1 VKRRRQ
7 AQTARPIRVSPEHQA
22 AASRRRRIMDQCD
35 AMDVLLLLTADLPAW
50 LRFAFNHADTP
61 GSQIDAICWDVG
73 MAEDTYSIYDST
85 ILPRLDLPP
94 LQRYRDRGLDW
105 VGELVTGCHQRGLDA
120 FWNARISE
128 VDMPQPWTDRCGH
141 TDERRR
147 NPLKAAHPDW
157 VLPCWWWLGLWN
169 LASPALREHKVR
181 VLRELVTLYDFDGIQ
196 LDFARHTPCLPLG
209 RQWRL
214 RHHATAFVRQVR
226 EMLLAVACAKG
237 RPILLAARVPEN
249 LPGCRQDGL
258 DVVCWAQEKLLDILV
273 LGSRTTTVDIEGFRQ
288 ATAGSGVRLC
298 PTFDRHHTT
307 DGYYDAPI
315 EYLRG
320 VYANW
325 WRQGADS
332 VATFNWPC
340 ASAEV
345 HAQLALPVWVNPGQ
359 YTTAIREIGSY
370 DTLRGKEMVFTVERR
385 GGYPWS
391 DGYHN
396 RNDDRPL
403 PCLLANHGVPATL
416 PLPIHEDL
424 AAESASVGGITLRLV
439 LWSAFLTDEIEVRL
453 NGHRLECSLRD
464 PEWKD
469 AQITSDKPQCTAGAR
484 LAYVVDPGQ
493 KLLCQE
499 YRARPEQFRAGENE
513 IALRVLRR
521 GPHLCGGR
529 GTCIEVEKAEVWV
542 TRRRDVQPCP

>member
-1 VKRRRQ
+1 
-7 AQTARPIRVSPEHQA
+7 
-22 AASRRRRIMDQCD
+22 
-35 AMDVLLLLTADLPAW
+35 MDVLYLLDADIATW
-50 LRFAFNHADTP
+50 LGFAFGHADTP
-61 GSQIDAICWDVG
+61 GSQIDAISWDIG
-73 MAEDTYSIYDST
+73 LAEDTYAIYDST
-85 ILPRLDLPP
+85 LLPRFDLPRLR
-94 LQRYRDRGLDW
+94 RYRDQGIDW
-105 VGELVTGCHQRGLDA
+105 VGELVRGCHRRGLEA
-120 FWNARISE
+120 FWNARLSE
-128 VDMPQPWTDRCGH
+128 VDMPQPWDDHCGH

-147 NPLKAAHPDW
+147 NPLKEAHPDW

-169 LASPALREHKVR
+169 LAAPGLREHKVR
-181 VLRELVTLYDFDGIQ
+181 VLRERVTRYDVDGIQ

-226 EMLLAVACAKG
+226 QMLLEVARARG

-249 LPGCRQDGL
+249 LPGCRADGL
-258 DVVCWAQEKLLDILV
+258 DVARWATEHLLDILV
-273 LGSRTTTVDIEGFRQ
+273 LGSRTTTVDITAFRD
-288 ATAGSGVRLC
+288 ATTGTGVRLC

-340 ASAEV
+340 ASPEA
-345 HAQLALPVWVNPGQ
+345 HARLGLPEWVNPGQ
-359 YTTAIREIGSY
+359 YTTAMLEVGSP
-370 DTLRGKEMVFTVERR
+370 DTLRGKDMAFAVERR

-403 PCLLANHGVPATL
+403 PCALGNHRVRTTVPL
-416 PLPIHEDL
+416 YVYEDL
-424 AAESASVGGITLRLV
+424 AAESATVAGITLRLV
-439 LWSAFLTDEIEVRL
+439 LWSAFLTDEIEVRFNDQPL
-453 NGHRLECSLRD
+453 AAALRD

-469 AQITSDKPQCTAGAR
+469 GQIYSDRPQPSSGAR
-484 LAYVVDPGQ
+484 LAYAVNPQQSLLRLEYPLRPGW
-493 KLLCQE
+493 
-499 YRARPEQFRAGENE
+499 FRVGANQV
-513 IALRVLRR
+513 ALRVVKR

-529 GTCIEVEKAEVWV
+529 GTCIEVEKVEAWV
-542 TRRRDVQPCP
+542 RRTAKTTDHRPPTTDHRPPTADH